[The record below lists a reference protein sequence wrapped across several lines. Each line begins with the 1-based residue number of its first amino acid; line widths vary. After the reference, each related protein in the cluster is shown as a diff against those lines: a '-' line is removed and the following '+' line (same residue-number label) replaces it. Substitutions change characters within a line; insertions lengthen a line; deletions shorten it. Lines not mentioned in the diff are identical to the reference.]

1 MLQLN
6 DKELEKEEREQE
18 ARENWEPEDMVISV
32 NDTLNFLAFIL
43 APGWYA
49 GYYAAY
55 YLAVG
60 ICVVK
65 DKLGGWSPI
74 ISALGILTVVGV
86 YCGFPEVRPFLI
98 GVFLFILLIWWMLW
112 FAKRQTKKMKK

>member
-1 MLQLN
+1 MSQLN
-6 DKELEKEEREQE
+6 NKELENEEREQE

-43 APGWYA
+43 APGLYA
-49 GYYAAY
+49 GYYVAY
-55 YLAVG
+55 YLAYW
-60 ICVVK
+60 ICTVK

-86 YCGFPEVRPFLI
+86 YRGFPKVRPFMI
-98 GVFLFILLIWWMLW
+98 GLLLFILLIWWMLW
-112 FAKRQTKKMKK
+112 FAKRQTPKMKK

>member
-6 DKELEKEEREQE
+6 DKELEKEE
-18 ARENWEPEDMVISV
+18 RENWEPEDMVISV

-43 APGWYA
+43 APGLYA
-49 GYYAAY
+49 GYYVAY
-55 YLAVG
+55 YLAVW

-86 YCGFPEVRPFLI
+86 YCGFPEVRPFMI

>member
-6 DKELEKEEREQE
+6 DKELEKEE
-18 ARENWEPEDMVISV
+18 RENWEPEDMVISV

-43 APGWYA
+43 APGLYA
-49 GYYAAY
+49 GYYVAY
-55 YLAVG
+55 YLAVW

-86 YCGFPEVRPFLI
+86 YCGFPEVRPFII
-98 GVFLFILLIWWMLW
+98 GVFLFILLILWMLW

>member
-6 DKELEKEEREQE
+6 DKELEKEERE
-18 ARENWEPEDMVISV
+18 NKEPKNIVSIV
-32 NDTLNFLAFIL
+32 ADTLWFLMLLLNPWAYIGFNFIL
-43 APGWYA
+43 LP
-49 GYYAAY
+49 
-55 YLAVG
+55 LAVW

-86 YCGFPEVRPFLI
+86 YCGFPEVRPFII